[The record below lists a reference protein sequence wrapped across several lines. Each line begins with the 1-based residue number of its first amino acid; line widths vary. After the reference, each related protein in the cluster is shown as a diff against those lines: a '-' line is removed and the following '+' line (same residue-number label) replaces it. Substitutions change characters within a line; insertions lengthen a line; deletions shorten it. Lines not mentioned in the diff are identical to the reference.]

1 MTDETNDYDDDEIEV
16 LTRVVAD
23 FEEMADKYIGH
34 LILMQVAAVFGAT
47 VDDVRL
53 CKLET
58 WLEHTGENFD
68 VYSNK
73 EMIAHAR
80 ALAGGLRESSA
91 LNGTAALSLERGSEA
106 AVRWFEEWATV
117 FLQTT
122 CHSLLYAAEALERH
136 RWDRLRIILTIR
148 NPNGKRY
155 MLSSSVQGTESQE
168 L

>member
-1 MTDETNDYDDDEIEV
+1 MTDETNDYDDEEIEV
-16 LTRVVAD
+16 LIRAAAHYEEVAD
-23 FEEMADKYIGH
+23 EYVGH
-34 LILMQVAAVFGAT
+34 FILTQVAAVFGAV
-47 VDDVRL
+47 VDDARS

-68 VYSNK
+68 VHSNK

-80 ALAGGLRESSA
+80 ALAGGLRGSSA

-148 NPNGKRY
+148 NPNGKRFT
-155 MLSSSVQGTESQE
+155 LSSSVQGTESQE